1 MAVQGEQGPGHREI
15 REETAS
21 CDRGY
26 APATFPGWRRRGAL
40 WVTKGTIDSAH
51 GSGQHQGPA
60 QKFPPGKG
68 DHPMSKTRPEW
79 SEEATRHADDLLALR
94 RDFHRHPELSHQERR
109 TAEII
114 AERLHA
120 AKLEVRTG
128 VGGVLHGDRPGRT
141 VAWRADID
149 ALPLTELLAAPFA
162 SGTPGVMHACG
173 HDGHTAIAITLAETL
188 AARRAEVPGTAVL
201 LFQPAEEV
209 FGGAK
214 PMIEAGVL
222 EQPRV
227 EEIYGL
233 HLTTQ
238 TPVGHVSI
246 RPGPSMASADFFDV
260 EIQGKGGHGAYP
272 HLSIDPITVAA
283 NILLGM
289 QNLVSREVAAKE
301 TAVLTVGQILA
312 GTKHNIIPATAVM
325 RGSLRTFN
333 PTVREQIVER
343 LGTFVSSIAHAY
355 QADAHLSFQGEG
367 CPTVVNHTEQS
378 SFVKRC
384 ALDELESA
392 AVEDGDIVM
401 ASDDMSLFLQQRP
414 GCYFRVGI
422 APSGLPRPH
431 HAPEFEMHEGGLPVG
446 LRVALNVMLS
456 ALHG

>member
-1 MAVQGEQGPGHREI
+1 MGI
-15 REETAS
+15 
-21 CDRGY
+21 
-26 APATFPGWRRRGAL
+26 
-40 WVTKGTIDSAH
+40 
-51 GSGQHQGPA
+51 
-60 QKFPPGKG
+60 
-68 DHPMSKTRPEW
+68 
-79 SEEATRHADDLLALR
+79 
-94 RDFHRHPELSHQERR
+94 
-109 TAEII
+109 
-114 AERLHA
+114 
-120 AKLEVRTG
+120 
-128 VGGVLHGDRPGRT
+128 LHGDRPGRT
-141 VAWRADID
+141 IAWRADID
-149 ALPLTELLAAPFA
+149 ALPLTELLEAPFA

-173 HDGHTAIAITLAETL
+173 HDGHTAIAITLADIL

-238 TPVGHVSI
+238 TPVGHVGI
-246 RPGPSMASADFFDV
+246 RPGPAMASADFFDIA
-260 EIQGKGGHGAYP
+260 IQGKGGHGAYP

-333 PTVREQIVER
+333 QTVREQIVER
-343 LGTFVSSIAHAY
+343 LGTFVSNIAQAY

-367 CPTVVNHTEQS
+367 CPTVVNHAEHTA
-378 SFVKRC
+378 FVKQC
-384 ALDELESA
+384 ALDELGSE

-401 ASDDMSLFLQQRP
+401 ASDDMSLFLEQRP

-422 APSGLPRPH
+422 APSGPPRPH
-431 HAPEFEMHEGGLPVG
+431 HAPEFEMHEGGLAVG

-456 ALHG
+456 ALQG